1 MAEAKRAVTAERV
14 MVIGAEWNQTGGM
27 GVRARAGFSRSREP
41 KLVLEN
47 GAT

>member
-1 MAEAKRAVTAERV
+1 MAEAQRAVTAERV
-14 MVIGAEWNQTGGM
+14 MVIGTEWNQAGGI
-27 GVRARAGFSRSREP
+27 GLRARAGFSRSQKP